1 MNGIFSP
8 ADFREGTA
16 GCGNMRNPTANKP
29 KEYLTRSQNTPD
41 KISHLQPSKI
51 RYLHRGP
58 LRAGVASPHPKNNQ
72 KNPYILTGA
81 AGAATGFARTFPM
94 RDEPAGR

>member
-1 MNGIFSP
+1 MRFAFIRDCVQAEDLRAASNGFYPFGLIRGGITYKS
-8 ADFREGTA
+8 
-16 GCGNMRNPTANKP
+16 

-81 AGAATGFARTFPM
+81 AGAATGFA
-94 RDEPAGR
+94 